1 MLSNKAGVKLGGGKS
16 SNQGKIVTGGNTRKA
31 GVNSPVGVN
40 ANKSFVSTNY
50 SQNQQG
56 QTSFNQGGQ
65 GQFQG
70 QQKTR
75 AGAQDRRGYVEN
87 N

>member
-1 MLSNKAGVKLGGGKS
+1 MLSNKAGVKLQGGKI
-16 SNQGKIVTGGNTRKA
+16 SNQGKISSGNTRKA

-56 QTSFNQGGQ
+56 QTSFNQG
-65 GQFQG
+65 
-70 QQKTR
+70 R
-75 AGAQDRRGYVEN
+75 GA
-87 N
+87 

>member
-16 SNQGKIVTGGNTRKA
+16 SNQGKITAGGNTRKA

-40 ANKSFVSTNY
+40 ANKSFVSTNI

-56 QTSFNQGGQ
+56 QTYQGGQ
-65 GQFQG
+65 RGQFQG
-70 QQKTR
+70 QQNIKV
-75 AGAQDRRGYVEN
+75 GAQDRRGYG
-87 N
+87 